1 MSWFTGVV
9 VYLLTWWVLLFAVLP
24 FGTHPVENADDV
36 SGWRGAP
43 QHPRMGRK
51 VLMTSLVAA
60 VVWLGIYALMTSG
73 WLSFRHGW
81 LAMHDH

>member
-43 QHPRMGRK
+43 QQPRMGRK